1 MDAADVKVLLGEIVV
16 TLIGAALIALAAYW
30 VGRGDGAHAEREKWQ
45 KRVLVAERAARQTE
59 TDLAGI
65 AAKSAA
71 RIAEKERL
79 LDERAQQLDA
89 DWRATLAGLPRCRVP
104 ARVGVQLDAA
114 AGLPAAPTVAEPP
127 DPDPDAAAL
136 DAVVDLAD
144 TLDRVRANYTIC
156 ATNIGRLTEAR
167 TWYDEIRNRVNAGAT
182 P

>member
-30 VGRGDGAHAEREKWQ
+30 VGRGDGADAERAKCQ
-45 KRVLVAERAARQTE
+45 KAVLAAVAAARQTE
-59 TDLAGI
+59 TDLVTI
-65 AAKSAA
+65 DRRRAAEWAT
-71 RIAEKERL
+71 KEREQQER
-79 LDERAQQLDA
+79 ERARNEEWARL
-89 DWRATLAGLPRCRVP
+89 RAGLPDCRLP